1 MWAVTEYCPG
11 GDLLKLIEH
20 DKSLPQTV
28 VKGFAVEIMRAMAYV
43 HSKGIVVCDLKP
55 ATILINQYGN
65 VKLGDFGSA
74 QFLVNLI
81 HNQNQKKKG
90 TPCYMAPELFE
101 LGGVYSFASDLWAL
115 GCILYELAQGNP
127 PFVSTSLHDI
137 ASLAK
142 NATTP
147 KVEFF
152 SSDFN
157 DLLEKLLAKQPENRI
172 VWK

>member
-1 MWAVTEYCPG
+1 
-11 GDLLKLIEH
+11 
-20 DKSLPQTV
+20 
-28 VKGFAVEIMRAMAYV
+28 
-43 HSKGIVVCDLKP
+43 
-55 ATILINQYGN
+55 
-65 VKLGDFGSA
+65 
-74 QFLVNLI
+74 
-81 HNQNQKKKG
+81 
-90 TPCYMAPELFE
+90 MAPELFE

-142 NATTP
+142 NAATP

-157 DLLEKLLAKQPENRI
+157 DLLEKLLAK
-172 VWK
+172 

>member
-1 MWAVTEYCPG
+1 
-11 GDLLKLIEH
+11 
-20 DKSLPQTV
+20 
-28 VKGFAVEIMRAMAYV
+28 
-43 HSKGIVVCDLKP
+43 
-55 ATILINQYGN
+55 

-74 QFLVNLI
+74 QQLVDLI
-81 HNQNQKKKG
+81 HNQNEKKKG

-101 LGGVYSFASDLWAL
+101 VGSVYSFSSDLWAL

-137 ASLAK
+137 ATLAK
-142 NATTP
+142 TAETP

-157 DLLEKLLAKQPENRI
+157 NLLEKLLCK
-172 VWK
+172 